1 MFNRLNLEYIYIYKE
16 EVIIKVIINVAISL
30 LMRNYQ
36 FFRMIH
42 KRDNYKNKK
51 YLKNKFMFL

>member
-1 MFNRLNLEYIYIYKE
+1 MLLFH
-16 EVIIKVIINVAISL
+16 L

-36 FFRMIH
+36 FLRMIH